1 VSRGGRRV
9 GDGMLLPHACLLGPA
24 HALGCICCVA
34 PISSAVHECV
44 ASTNAPLASVLIT
57 FLGLISQWLHLVS
70 TGVIHDKSG
79 FVLPRKRSVEM
90 TVHVRYQFPSV
101 LGASREHAR
110 RGGASGRV
118 HRLNHTEEIA
128 NFVNMSV
135 DARSRGF
142 LVSDVSGPASHINFS
157 HLVPG

>member
-1 VSRGGRRV
+1 MVIACSLASVLEDKTAFKEACRVSGGRRV

-24 HALGCICCVA
+24 HALGCICCVG

-90 TVHVRYQFPSV
+90 MVHVR
-101 LGASREHAR
+101 
-110 RGGASGRV
+110 
-118 HRLNHTEEIA
+118 
-128 NFVNMSV
+128 
-135 DARSRGF
+135 
-142 LVSDVSGPASHINFS
+142 
-157 HLVPG
+157 